1 MGRSCRLWRRARL
14 QFDGIEQ
21 QRPRL
26 HHRAQQRRRD
36 LPPGLCWGA
45 AGKIEIDPDEH
56 MVEAIRLVFAKLR
69 ELGSAP
75 QVFLWLRSAGVNLPV
90 VSRNLDVY
98 KLI

>member
-1 MGRSCRLWRRARL
+1 
-14 QFDGIEQ
+14 
-21 QRPRL
+21 
-26 HHRAQQRRRD
+26 
-36 LPPGLCWGA
+36 
-45 AGKIEIDPDEH
+45 